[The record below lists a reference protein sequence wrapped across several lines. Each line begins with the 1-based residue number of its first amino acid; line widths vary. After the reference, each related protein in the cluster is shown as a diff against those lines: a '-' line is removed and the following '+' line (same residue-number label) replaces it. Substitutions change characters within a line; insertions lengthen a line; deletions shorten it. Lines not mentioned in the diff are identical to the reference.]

1 MINDDSFEQMLA
13 DRYQFVI
20 SYELLM
26 LLDWLIEHEHESLKA
41 LIKRA
46 VDQGFPQR
54 GVRKMHANP
63 EELQQNIVEFFDLLD
78 SLLCQTI
85 NEDEAENALQR
96 SLVPAI
102 NNIDSTMYDSGAF
115 MTSVAKATAAAER
128 SKGMSAKEVLCKELL
143 KRWKPHKKANMN

>member
-1 MINDDSFEQMLA
+1 MINDESFERG

-26 LLDWLIEHEHESLKA
+26 LLEWLIDHEHESLRA

-46 VDQGFPQR
+46 VDQGFPGH
-54 GVRKMHANP
+54 GVRHMRGNP
-63 EELQQNIVEFFDLLD
+63 EDLQQNIVEFFDLLD
-78 SLLCQTI
+78 SMLGQVVS
-85 NEDEAENALQR
+85 EDEAENALQR

-115 MTSVAKATAAAER
+115 MTSVAKATAAAGR
-128 SKGMSAKEVLCKELL
+128 AKGVSAKEVLCKELL